1 MYARG
6 AILGLTRGSNKAHI
20 IRAALESIAYQTKD
34 LMDTMEKECKS
45 KIKNLKADGGASR
58 NNFLMQFQSDICN
71 IKVSRPI
78 ITETT
83 ALGAAYLAGIAVG
96 FWKDKEELSSSWFEG
111 KSYSPNME
119 EEERKKLY
127 NKWKK
132 AVERAKEWK

>member
-1 MYARG
+1 M
-6 AILGLTRGSNKAHI
+6 
-20 IRAALESIAYQTKD
+20 
-34 LMDTMEKECKS
+34 
-45 KIKNLKADGGASR
+45 
-58 NNFLMQFQSDICN
+58 
-71 IKVSRPI
+71 SRPI

-83 ALGAAYLAGIAVG
+83 ALGAAYLAGLAVG